1 MGMGRW
7 RLDGSPPETG
17 PHGFSDGGEDGVALR
32 VFDKEA
38 VLVNNGGAISIAQ
51 FSEAD
56 EVVSEPRDDVAG
68 AGLEGRDSWDGQLG
82 RGCRGVGV
90 ASGSADGDGWCCG
103 VDVKKRGI
111 GGEVV
116 ITGAGVNDRGGV

>member
-1 MGMGRW
+1 MRRG
-7 RLDGSPPETG
+7 RLDGSPPEMG
-17 PHGFSDGGEDGVALR
+17 PRWFSDGSEDGVALR

-51 FSEAD
+51 FIEAD
-56 EVVSEPRDDVAG
+56 EVVSELWDDVAG

-82 RGCRGVGV
+82 HGCRGVGV
-90 ASGSADGDGWCCG
+90 ASGSADGDGWCCWI
-103 VDVKKRGI
+103 DVKKWGG

-116 ITGAGVNDRGGV
+116 ITGAGVNDCGGV